1 MTDFPRLDDSAV
13 VRRIAS
19 NMTHVA
25 EVRSVRRGVM
35 LGVGYWAPALT
46 SLRAACGVEIPTTAA
61 IMQTGTT
68 VRCRAC
74 VHLTGITEQSPAVH
88 EKLGALLPLS

>member
-1 MTDFPRLDDSAV
+1 MTPSTTRLDDTVV

-25 EVRSVRRGVM
+25 DIGKVRRATM
-35 LGVGYWAPALT
+35 LGVSYWAPALV
-46 SLRAACGVEIPTTAA
+46 SRRAVCGVEIPTTAV
-61 IMQTGTT
+61 IMSTGTT

-74 VHLTGITEQSPAVH
+74 VHLTGLTEQSPSVH
-88 EKLGALLPLS
+88 ERLGPA